1 MKHII
6 AFMLDSKEDAQKVFD
21 YVAKEAGRAWCVY
34 QALDDQA
41 VKDTFKNAGINI
53 GLALYRRSE
62 KR

>member
-6 AFMLDSKEDAQKVFD
+6 AFMFDSADDAQKVFD
-21 YVAKEAGRAWCVY
+21 RVAKEVGRARYVY

-53 GLALYRRSE
+53 GLALYRHSE